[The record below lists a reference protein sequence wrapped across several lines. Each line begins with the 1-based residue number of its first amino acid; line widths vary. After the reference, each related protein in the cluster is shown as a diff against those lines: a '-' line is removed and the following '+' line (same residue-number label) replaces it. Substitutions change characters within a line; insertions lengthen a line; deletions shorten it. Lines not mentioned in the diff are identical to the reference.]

1 MNDQI
6 ATESDGNNSE
16 FTWPSSKTEEEV
28 PTNELAK
35 CTDEPERNDKRIY
48 ARWYKTHKELAKP
61 ACIQLAE
68 EKDVEEVCTTEAA
81 VPGKITEEKNER
93 TKVSVP
99 CQGQVFLQ

>member
-16 FTWPSSKTEEEV
+16 FTSPGSITKEEV
-28 PTNELAK
+28 PTNELAR
-35 CTDEPERNDKRIY
+35 CTDEPERNDKTIY

-61 ACIQLAE
+61 ARNQLAE
-68 EKDVEEVCTTEAA
+68 EKDVEEACTTGAA